1 MEINVTF
8 RHSEPSD
15 SVRQH
20 ILERI
25 QKLSKYLIKPTMA
38 HVTLNTE
45 GTRHTAEISLSEN
58 HAVFNAHD
66 TTHDLFSSVDSALDK
81 IEVQLKKY
89 KEKIKDHHKTGLKHI
104 EPSLDS

>member
-8 RHSEPSD
+8 RHSQPSD
-15 SVRQH
+15 SVREH
-20 ILERI
+20 IFEKI
-25 QKLSKYLIKPTMA
+25 QKLSKYFIKPTIA

-45 GTRHTAEISLSEN
+45 GARHTAEISLSEN
-58 HAVFNAHD
+58 HATFNAHD
-66 TTHDLFSSVDSALDK
+66 TTHDLYSSVDSALNK

-89 KEKIKDHHKTGLKHI
+89 KEKIKDHHKPGLKHL